1 MNKISTALLA
11 FRIMAWIT
19 GVVLAIG
26 FTWMVILIIVWMS
39 DGESFFSF
47 FSSNEEKP
55 GLYSLL
61 WLAHGWLYFLYLI
74 AAVNLAFLLR
84 FPIVKTV
91 ALLLAGTI
99 PFASFYA
106 DYVMHRYVRNRNDSL
121 SAPPKAST
129 S

>member
-1 MNKISTALLA
+1 
-11 FRIMAWIT
+11 MAWVT

-26 FTWMVILIIVWMS
+26 FTWMVVLIIFWMS
-39 DGESFFSF
+39 DGESFTSF

-55 GLYSLL
+55 SLYSFL

-106 DYVMHRYVRNRNDSL
+106 DYVMHRYVRNRYPDGDEEIDQVD
-121 SAPPKAST
+121 PASQHT
-129 S
+129 N

>member
-1 MNKISTALLA
+1 
-11 FRIMAWIT
+11 MAWVT

-26 FTWMVILIIVWMS
+26 FSWMVVLIIVWMS
-39 DGESFFSF
+39 DGETFTSF
-47 FSSNEEKP
+47 FSSNEDKP
-55 GLYSLL
+55 SLYSFL

-84 FPIVKTV
+84 FPILKTV

-106 DYVMHRYVRNRNDSL
+106 DYVMHRYVRNRYPDDRDVGNTSD
-121 SAPPKAST
+121 AASHHT

>member
-1 MNKISTALLA
+1 
-11 FRIMAWIT
+11 MAWVT

-26 FTWMVILIIVWMS
+26 FTWMVVLIIFWMS
-39 DGESFFSF
+39 DGESFTSF

-55 GLYSLL
+55 SLYSFL

-106 DYVMHRYVRNRNDSL
+106 DYVMHRYVRNRYPDGGNEIDQVDS
-121 SAPPKAST
+121 ASQHT
-129 S
+129 N